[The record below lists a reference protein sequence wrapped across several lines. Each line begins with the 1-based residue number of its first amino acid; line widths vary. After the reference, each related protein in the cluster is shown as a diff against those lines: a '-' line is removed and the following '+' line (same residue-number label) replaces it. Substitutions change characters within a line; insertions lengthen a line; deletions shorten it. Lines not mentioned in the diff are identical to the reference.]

1 LNELTAVAIVAV
13 IAGAGLGLSMLG
25 HRLDN
30 STERSPLR
38 CLAGMVGGLAF
49 FAQVE
54 WLDAWTAV
62 SVSGVLTLLVSAVRI
77 GKGLPHEASGRPEQ
91 SWAEVTFAL
100 SGTASLA
107 VGWGM
112 LGNEWLAFVPIAF
125 MAWGDNV
132 AGLARSTVWKDDPAS
147 PLPSFCMFA
156 VCLAT
161 SLLFHPWFIGAGAGL
176 LVTLA
181 ERYRPR
187 LIGWCDDNPVIVGS
201 SLGTMALLAG
211 LLT

>member
-1 LNELTAVAIVAV
+1 LNEITAVAIVAA
-13 IAGAGLGLSMLG
+13 IACAGLGLSMLG
-25 HRLDN
+25 HRLEN
-30 STERSPLR
+30 RIERSPLR

-49 FAQVE
+49 LAQVE

-77 GKGLPHEASGRPEQ
+77 ARGSPAAAPGRPEQ

-125 MAWGDNV
+125 MAWGDNA

-147 PLPSFCMFA
+147 LLPSFWMLA
-156 VCLAT
+156 VCLAS

-176 LVTLA
+176 LATLA
-181 ERYRPR
+181 ERYRLR
-187 LIGWCDDNPVIVGS
+187 LIRWCDDNPVIVAS
-201 SLGTMALLAG
+201 SLGTVALLAG

>member
-1 LNELTAVAIVAV
+1 LNEITAVAIVA
-13 IAGAGLGLSMLG
+13 AMACAGLGLSMLG
-25 HRLDN
+25 HRFEGRR
-30 STERSPLR
+30 ERSPLR

-49 FAQVE
+49 LAQVA

-62 SVSGVLTLLVSAVRI
+62 MVSGVLTLAVSAVRI
-77 GKGLPHEASGRPEQ
+77 GRGFHAAAPGRPEQ

-100 SGTASLA
+100 SATASLA

-125 MAWGDNV
+125 MAWGDNA
-132 AGLARSTVWKDDPAS
+132 AGFARSTIWKDDPAT
-147 PLPSFCMFA
+147 PLPSFCMLA
-156 VCLAT
+156 VCLVS

-181 ERYRPR
+181 ERYRVR
-187 LIGWCDDNPVIVGS
+187 LIGWCDDNPVIVAI